1 MNELRSVI
9 ITTLGSANSNP
20 SLPYS
25 SIPLLVFFLYIT
37 TVYVLLYL
45 CFIKAQRFHVSLA
58 PCGQTE
64 KQANKP
70 KKKKYLLRDT
80 SDSVPWEIHEIS
92 SMIICVFFSQFSKL
106 SNKAVPYTFS
116 WQFVKL
122 KSFVEK
128 LKLVVR
134 YSFGKIT
141 FSKSLV
147 WELNLA
153 INPLLVFSR
162 YDRIALYS
170 TFYGRDDN
178 NTCQHKVL
186 PSKGHCVKD
195 EHRINEKLFDL
206 CQGESK
212 CSVAATSAFLGKK
225 NSIMCPEVYKYA
237 RVVYRCIQ
245 HPKIVPVS
253 WWVIHPSS
261 SASSN

>member
-1 MNELRSVI
+1 MYCYIYALSRC
-9 ITTLGSANSNP
+9 GDFMF
-20 SLPYS
+20 
-25 SIPLLVFFLYIT
+25 LL
-37 TVYVLLYL
+37 LLAD
-45 CFIKAQRFHVSLA
+45 KHTNKQTSQR
-58 PCGQTE
+58 E
-64 KQANKP
+64 KKH
-70 KKKKYLLRDT
+70 LLRDT

-261 SASSN
+261 SASSNQIYPIHLVSC